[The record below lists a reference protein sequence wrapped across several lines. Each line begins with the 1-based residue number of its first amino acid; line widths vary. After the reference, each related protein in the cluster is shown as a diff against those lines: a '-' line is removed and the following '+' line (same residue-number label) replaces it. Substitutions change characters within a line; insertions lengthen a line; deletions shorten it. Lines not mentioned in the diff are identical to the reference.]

1 MTNMEDVYKDISF
14 IIDKIGQL
22 GVFPP
27 LVWVWTWDV
36 SKSMLNNFREDEDY
50 KVTMTDEEVW
60 KLFWEQADENGFT
73 LEYGVED
80 LDEHVSDWL
89 IKIGAV
95 ELVEEEED
103 EDE

>member
-1 MTNMEDVYKDISF
+1 
-14 IIDKIGQL
+14 
-22 GVFPP
+22 
-27 LVWVWTWDV
+27 
-36 SKSMLNNFREDEDY
+36 MLNNFREDEDY
-50 KVTMTDEEVW
+50 KVNMTDQEVW
-60 KLFWEQADENGFT
+60 KLFWEQADKNAFT

-89 IKIGAV
+89 LEIEAV